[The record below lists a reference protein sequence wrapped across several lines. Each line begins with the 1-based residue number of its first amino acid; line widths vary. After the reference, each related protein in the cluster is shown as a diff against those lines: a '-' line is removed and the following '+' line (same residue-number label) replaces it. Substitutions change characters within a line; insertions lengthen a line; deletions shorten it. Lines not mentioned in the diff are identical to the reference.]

1 MTDLAEHPMTP
12 STATIFGRPVLPGV
26 AEGSVPF
33 WRLVLRGCSQCCFQ
47 TNEVTG
53 VIFLIA
59 VLTYSREQALL
70 MAMGAVIAPA
80 VALLLRGDRVLLELG
95 VFGFNSCLMALALGN
110 FFEYE
115 AALWI
120 WAAVL
125 SALAT
130 AVTVV
135 AVRFISFPILAAPFI
150 VLFWIFWEFAEDV
163 GLTLRV
169 FPPFANEEYEALRAG
184 LSALGAALF
193 AGTITAGI
201 LFFVAVFVS
210 NWRHAVLALSG
221 AFLADRIAEWWA
233 VPGEQIN
240 LGLAGFNAVLA
251 AVAIYAFCGSDI
263 RLALLGAVFAS
274 AILPVFGKLDLVSL
288 AAGFVVTTWLV
299 ILLGWFQREYF
310 NERRHEPATLRAS

>member
-1 MTDLAEHPMTP
+1 MTDIAEQSVPP

-80 VALLLRGDRVLLELG
+80 VALLLRGDRFLLELG

-115 AALWI
+115 RSLWV

-125 SALAT
+125 STAATVLA
-130 AVTVV
+130 VV
-135 AVRFISFPILAAPFI
+135 AVRFVSFPILAAPFI
-150 VLFWIFWEFAEDV
+150 VLFWTFWEFAEDA
-163 GLTLRV
+163 GLTFRS
-169 FPPFANEEYEALRAG
+169 FAPFANEEYEAVRAG

-201 LFFVAVFVS
+201 LFFVAVLVS
-210 NWRHAVLALSG
+210 NWRHAALALSA

-263 RLALLGAVFAS
+263 RLSLFGAVFAS

-299 ILLGWFQREYF
+299 ILLGWFQREHF
-310 NERRHEPATLRAS
+310 NERPLDPVHA

>member
-1 MTDLAEHPMTP
+1 VTGVAEQTVVP
-12 STATIFGRPVLPGV
+12 STATVFGRPVLPGV
-26 AEGSVPF
+26 PEGAVPF

-53 VIFLIA
+53 LIFLVA

-70 MAMGAVIAPA
+70 MLMAAVIAPA
-80 VALLLRGDRVLLELG
+80 VALLLRGDRFLLELG

-125 SALAT
+125 SAVAS

-135 AVRFISFPILAAPFI
+135 AVRFTTVPVLAAPFI
-150 VLFWIFWEFAEDV
+150 VLFWIFWEFAEDA
-163 GLTLRV
+163 GLTFRV
-169 FPPFANEEYEALRAG
+169 FPPFSNVDYEALRAG

-193 AGTITAGI
+193 AGTVVAGV
-201 LFFVAVFVS
+201 LFFVAVLVS
-210 NWRHAVLALSG
+210 NWRHAVLALSA
-221 AFLADRIAEWWA
+221 AFLADRIAEWWE

-263 RLALLGAVFAS
+263 RLSLLGAVFAS

-299 ILLGWFQREYF
+299 VFLGWFQREHF
-310 NERRHEPATLRAS
+310 NEHAPSG